1 MNFQMQRLC
10 VWSAAVFALCFF
22 FGFGV
27 FAQFIPPPNPSNNAE
42 TVAEMYR
49 EHANGIRTGMVL
61 CLYGLVFWI
70 PFTAVLAAQMKRIE
84 GKHTPLTYSQI
95 AAGAALPPAFTI
107 VLYFFANAAFR
118 SDRDADIV
126 QSLNDNGW
134 IAFTGI
140 VYGIF
145 LQALLMGVVVLCDT
159 NAQPIFPRWYGY
171 LSLWSALLYCP
182 ASLDM
187 FFQDGVLAWNG
198 LFSWWLSVVAFFA
211 WMIVTMIV
219 TIQAINR
226 EEREAR
232 TTVSDVSSDLQIV

>member
-1 MNFQMQRLC
+1 MSFRMQRLC

-27 FAQFIPPPNPSNNAE
+27 FAQFIPPPNPSNDAA
-42 TVAEMYR
+42 TVAAMYR

-70 PFTAVLAAQMKRIE
+70 PFTAVLAGQMKRIE

-95 AAGAALPPAFTI
+95 AAGAALPPAFTV
-107 VLYFFANAAFR
+107 VLYFFATAAFR
-118 SDRDADIV
+118 SDRDPDIV

-140 VYGIF
+140 IYGIF

-159 NAQPIFPRWYGY
+159 NPQPVFPRWYGY
-171 LSLWSALLYCP
+171 LSLWSAMLYCP
-182 ASLDM
+182 ASFDM
-187 FFQDGVLAWNG
+187 FFQDGPLAWNG

-211 WMIVTMIV
+211 WMVVTMTV

-226 EEREAR
+226 EERETRAGSAVPASAAQ
-232 TTVSDVSSDLQIV
+232 TA